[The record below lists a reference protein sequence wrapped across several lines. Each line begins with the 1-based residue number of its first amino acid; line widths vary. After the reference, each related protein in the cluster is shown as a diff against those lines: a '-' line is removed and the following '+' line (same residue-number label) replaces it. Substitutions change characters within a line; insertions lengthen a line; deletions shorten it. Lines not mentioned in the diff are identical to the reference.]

1 MLKVLVILFII
12 KENIAVLSTGTE
24 GSVQA
29 AIGEINK
36 TEQYKTKKL
45 GQRNWENAPRTEN
58 TEKQNMANQVVKQCY
73 ACKAEDHEIKD
84 CKKRR
89 NILLRYTD
97 SRYTNTREM
106 KEKMEQHGT
115 VINIRNSKVNMRKH
129 KKKVWYVLQQKQKQ
143 KEQWQI

>member
-1 MLKVLVILFII
+1 MEGNNTKSYSIYVMDILSERI
-12 KENIAVLSTGTE
+12 KEQDQDLLEKLHEKDNLQSINIRKDRKGKEGNIAVLSFGTE
-24 GSVQA
+24 ESAQA

-36 TEQYKTKKL
+36 TEQYTVKKL
-45 GQRNWENAPRTEN
+45 AQTNCKNMSRPESAK
-58 TEKQNMANQVVKQCY
+58 KQNMTNQAVKLCY

-106 KEKMEQHGT
+106 K
-115 VINIRNSKVNMRKH
+115 
-129 KKKVWYVLQQKQKQ
+129 
-143 KEQWQI
+143 

>member
-1 MLKVLVILFII
+1 MHE
-12 KENIAVLSTGTE
+12 KENLRGINIRKDRKGKQGNIAVVSFRTE
-24 GSVQA
+24 EPAQA

-36 TEQYKTKKL
+36 TEQYTAKKL
-45 GQRNWENAPRTEN
+45 GQNIWENLSKTES
-58 TEKQNMANQVVKQCY
+58 TKEQNVANQVVKQCY

-106 KEKMEQHGT
+106 KERMEQYET
-115 VINIRNSKVNMRKH
+115 VISIKNRKSEYE
-129 KKKVWYVLQQKQKQ
+129 KTR
-143 KEQWQI
+143 KESMVCFGT